1 MPVDALEILKSRTCW
16 DCSGG
21 KRETTSNDFRLL
33 SRKRNTQLR
42 LIILFSSVGVG
53 SSEGV
58 NDLG

>member
-1 MPVDALEILKSRTCW
+1 M
-16 DCSGG
+16 
-21 KRETTSNDFRLL
+21 RLHT
-33 SRKRNTQLR
+33 KKDTQLR